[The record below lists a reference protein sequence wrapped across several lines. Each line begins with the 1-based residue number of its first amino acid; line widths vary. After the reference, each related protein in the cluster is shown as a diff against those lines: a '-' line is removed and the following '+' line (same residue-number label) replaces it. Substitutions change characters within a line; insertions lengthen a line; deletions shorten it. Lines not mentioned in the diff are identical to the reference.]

1 MSRGVVVLVL
11 AQVALLLSFTLVGS
25 ITQPTLQSQVEV
37 SGDDGDWR
45 NRTVDPELWVD
56 GPELEGSPMD
66 MPQFGDPVIIINV
79 SYIPGHLQ
87 SRVEGEIV
95 IELFEEWAPITV
107 TNMVEHIEIDLYD
120 GIFFHRVIDDF
131 VTQGGDPECTTFGI
145 YPSTNLACGSGG
157 TGETIPIE
165 FNENLSHVDG
175 AMGMARGQE
184 LDSADSQWYIA
195 ETEAHNLDEENSSS
209 GGYATF
215 GVVRDGMRHVRYI
228 ALTPT
233 SDDPT
238 GLPFHNPASS
248 AGRPVYEV
256 HIDSISMLGVVGD
269 NSALDQNSLNE
280 SINTLTADEGIA
292 ILVMFAIG
300 FLVFSVVMAMASTA
314 IVRRHRGQEIFQ
326 MKAAS
331 LGKSFFKYGMFW
343 PIFAILF
350 SFGVYT
356 TFEHLYS
363 KQFTDTDFFEN
374 LLICMA
380 YIVGVIICIIAWVI
394 HLNTTTVVQLT
405 ATLVTPKEGAEPPQL
420 PR

>member
-1 MSRGVVVLVL
+1 MSRGLVVLVL
-11 AQVALLLSFTLVGS
+11 AQVVLLLSFTLTGS

-45 NRTVDPELWVD
+45 NRTVDPELWDD

-66 MPQFGDPVIIINV
+66 VPQLGDPVIIINV
-79 SYIPGHLQ
+79 SYVPEHFE

-131 VTQGGDPECTTFGI
+131 VTQGGDPECTTLGI

-238 GLPFHNPASS
+238 GLPFLQNPAST

-256 HIDSISMLGVVGD
+256 HIDSISMLGVVGE
-269 NSALDQNSLNE
+269 NSSLDQDNLNE
-280 SINTLTADEGIA
+280 SMNTLTADEGIV
-292 ILVMFAIG
+292 LVVMFGIG
-300 FLVFSVVMAMASTA
+300 FVVFSVVMAMVSTA
-314 IVRRHRGQEIFQ
+314 IVRHHRGQEI
-326 MKAAS
+326 
-331 LGKSFFKYGMFW
+331 
-343 PIFAILF
+343 I
-350 SFGVYT
+350 
-356 TFEHLYS
+356 
-363 KQFTDTDFFEN
+363 
-374 LLICMA
+374 
-380 YIVGVIICIIAWVI
+380 
-394 HLNTTTVVQLT
+394 
-405 ATLVTPKEGAEPPQL
+405 
-420 PR
+420 

>member
-1 MSRGVVVLVL
+1 VVLVL
-11 AQVALLLSFTLVGS
+11 AQVVLLLSFTLTGS

-45 NRTVDPELWVD
+45 NRTVDPALWAD

-66 MPQFGDPVIIINV
+66 EPQLGDPVIIINV
-79 SYIPGHLQ
+79 SYVPGHLQ

-131 VTQGGDPECTTFGI
+131 VTQGGDPECTTLGI

-238 GLPFHNPASS
+238 GLPFLQNPASS

-256 HIDSISMLGVVGD
+256 HIDSISMLGVVGED
-269 NSALDQNSLNE
+269 SSLNQNNLNG
-280 SINTLTADEGIA
+280 SINQVSAVDGVVFL
-292 ILVMFAIG
+292 LVVVMG
-300 FLVFSVVMAMASTA
+300 FVVLSVVVMAMVSTA
-314 IVRRHRGQEIFQ
+314 IVRHHRGQELIQ
-326 MKAAS
+326 MDAAN
-331 LGKSFFKYGMFW
+331 LGNSFLKYGMFW

-350 SFGVYT
+350 SFGAYT

-363 KQFTDTDFFEN
+363 KSFTSPYYFEN
-374 LLICMA
+374 LFICMA

-405 ATLVTPKEGAEPPQL
+405 ASLVTPKEGAEPRQ
-420 PR
+420 

>member
-11 AQVALLLSFTLVGS
+11 AQVVLLLSFTLTGS

-45 NRTVDPELWVD
+45 NRTVDPALWAD

-66 MPQFGDPVIIINV
+66 EPQLGDPVIIINV
-79 SYIPGHLQ
+79 SYVPGHLQ

-131 VTQGGDPECTTFGI
+131 VTQGGDPECTTLGI

-238 GLPFHNPASS
+238 GLPFLQNPAST

-256 HIDSISMLGVVGD
+256 HIDSISMLGVVGED
-269 NSALDQNSLNE
+269 SSLNQNNLNG
-280 SINTLTADEGIA
+280 SINQVSAADGVVFL
-292 ILVMFAIG
+292 LVVVIG
-300 FLVFSVVMAMASTA
+300 FVVFSVVMAMVSTA
-314 IVRRHRGQEIFQ
+314 IVRHHRGQEIFQ
-326 MKAAS
+326 MNAAN
-331 LGKSFFKYGMFW
+331 LGKSFLKYGMFW

-363 KQFTDTDFFEN
+363 KPFTDTDYFEN

-405 ATLVTPKEGAEPPQL
+405 ASLVTPKEGTETRQ
-420 PR
+420 